1 MIEHKT
7 HVAWS
12 GAAMTAEQRDIWLV
26 NKKNLISYCGA
37 VLPRFRFVDVDRATC
52 GSCKRLVAK
61 DIAYDIEDALG

>member
-12 GAAMTAEQRDIWLV
+12 GAMTAEQRAAEFM
-26 NKKNLISYCGA
+26 NRKNLVSYCGA